1 MSEQSLGGSNASLKQ
16 LRLGLKVAAK
26 NWLLLLLLPG
36 LAYGYA
42 RFITH
47 KQLDMF
53 GAQTEILLEQK
64 DEYDKAREIMEGVVS
79 RRFQRQGPDIANQI
93 RVLKSRDLVAKAV
106 GDLDHNITYFIV
118 GRVRSLPVGGL
129 SGVEVQAFPDQFSSA
144 ALGANFDLKVLDD
157 QTYALAVNLGGD
169 RVYTAEHAYGEEVQ
183 TGDFRIVIKRAEN
196 GRGTIE
202 QAIAQGQRFQVRNDN
217 QIINQYR
224 SNLSVRG
231 VGQTSILKLEIS
243 NILPKPSLIKPFKFG
258 DIIIHPVLTPLAAL
272 HLICQE
278 LRPIVQK
285 IILHCNIASLANIC

>member
-1 MSEQSLGGSNASLKQ
+1 MSEQSSGGSNASLKQ

-42 RFITH
+42 RFVTH

-157 QTYALAVNLGGD
+157 Q
-169 RVYTAEHAYGEEVQ
+169 
-183 TGDFRIVIKRAEN
+183 
-196 GRGTIE
+196 
-202 QAIAQGQRFQVRNDN
+202 
-217 QIINQYR
+217 
-224 SNLSVRG
+224 S
-231 VGQTSILKLEIS
+231 
-243 NILPKPSLIKPFKFG
+243 
-258 DIIIHPVLTPLAAL
+258 TP
-272 HLICQE
+272 
-278 LRPIVQK
+278 
-285 IILHCNIASLANIC
+285 